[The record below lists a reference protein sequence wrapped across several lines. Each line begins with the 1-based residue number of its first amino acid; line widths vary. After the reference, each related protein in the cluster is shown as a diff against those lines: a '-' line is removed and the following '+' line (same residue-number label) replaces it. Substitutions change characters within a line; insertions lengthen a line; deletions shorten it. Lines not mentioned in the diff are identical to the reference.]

1 MKTSQFVQRT
11 VYHQVQTD
19 YSKYRA
25 KSNIAIRAE
34 TWVLTLGG
42 YGATVPDKLGGALG
56 SPDENY
62 RSTIKL
68 LLLSYIFKTFVNIIY
83 KEHVI

>member
-34 TWVLTLGG
+34 TWVLALGG
-42 YGATVPDKLGGALG
+42 YRATVPDKLGGALG

-62 RSTIKL
+62 RITIKL
-68 LLLSYIFKTFVNIIY
+68 ITIKPYF
-83 KEHVI
+83 